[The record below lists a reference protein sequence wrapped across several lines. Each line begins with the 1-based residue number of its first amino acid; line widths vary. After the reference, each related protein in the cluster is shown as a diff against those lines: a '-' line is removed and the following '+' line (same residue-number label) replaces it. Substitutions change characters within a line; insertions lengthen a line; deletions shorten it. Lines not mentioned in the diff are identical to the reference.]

1 MKKRVLSLLSSTT
14 EVVYALGCEDQ
25 LVGRSHECDY
35 PPAVMT
41 LPICTK
47 PKFNVDG
54 SSIEVDGQ
62 VKSILQNA
70 LSVYYINEDLLKELK
85 PDIILTQSQCEVCAV
100 SEKDVKGVV
109 KNITGINPDIISVE
123 PNSVKDIFK
132 DIKIIAEALNVVDK
146 GADLIEFMKYRIR
159 TLKKSYDDKSEL
171 TVAAIEWIDPLM
183 AAGNWVPELI
193 EMAGGINLFGEAGK
207 HSPWMEYKDLIEK
220 DPQTIIIM
228 PCGYNI
234 QKSIF
239 EIDSLIKQKGWQK
252 INAVQNNKV
261 YITDGNQY
269 FNRPGPR
276 IVDSLNI
283 FAEIFHPSHFN
294 FNFEGS
300 GWLKYK
306 CYDFCA

>member
-1 MKKRVLSLLSSTT
+1 MKKKVLSLLSSAT

-54 SSIEVDGQ
+54 SSIEVDEK

-220 DPQTIIIM
+220 DPDNIIIM

-234 QKSIF
+234 QKSII
-239 EIDSLIKQKGWQK
+239 EIDSLIKQKGWK
-252 INAVQNNKV
+252 EINAVQNDKV

-276 IVDSLNI
+276 IIESLEI
-283 FAEIFHPSHFN
+283 LIEIFHNDKTDFKHID
-294 FNFEGS
+294 S
-300 GWLKYK
+300 GWINFDSTK
-306 CYDFCA
+306 

>member
-35 PPAVMT
+35 PHAVMT

-100 SEKDVKGVV
+100 SEKDVKSVV
-109 KNITGINPDIISVE
+109 ENITGINPDIISVE

-132 DIKIIAEALNVVDK
+132 DIKIIAEALDVVDK
-146 GADLIEFMKYRIR
+146 GADLIDFMKNRIR
-159 TLKKSYDDKSEL
+159 SLKKSYDDKSEL

-193 EMAGGINLFGEAGK
+193 EIAGGVNLFGEAGK

-220 DPQTIIIM
+220 DPHTIIIM

-234 QKSIF
+234 QKSII
-239 EIDSLIKQKGWQK
+239 EIDSLIKQKDWK
-252 INAVQNNKV
+252 EINAVQNDKV
-261 YITDGNQY
+261 YITDGNQF

-276 IVDSLNI
+276 IIESLEI
-283 FAEIFHPSHFN
+283 LIEIFHNDKTDFKHID
-294 FNFEGS
+294 S
-300 GWLKYK
+300 GWIKFNSK
-306 CYDFCA
+306 N

>member
-54 SSIEVDGQ
+54 SSIEVDVQ

-100 SEKDVKGVV
+100 SEKDVKSVV

-146 GADLIEFMKYRIR
+146 GADLIDFMKNRIR
-159 TLKKSYDDKSEL
+159 TLKKSYDVKSEL

-220 DPQTIIIM
+220 DPHTIIIM

-234 QKSIF
+234 QKSII
-239 EIDSLIKQKGWQK
+239 EIDSLIKQKGWK
-252 INAVQNNKV
+252 EINAVQNDKV
-261 YITDGNQY
+261 YITDGNQF

-276 IVDSLNI
+276 IIESLEI
-283 FAEIFHPSHFN
+283 LIEIFHNDKTDFKHID
-294 FNFEGS
+294 S
-300 GWLKYK
+300 GWINFDSTK
-306 CYDFCA
+306 

>member
-100 SEKDVKGVV
+100 SEKDVKSVV

-146 GADLIEFMKYRIR
+146 GADLIDFMKNRIR
-159 TLKKSYDDKSEL
+159 TLKKSYDVKSEL

-207 HSPWMEYKDLIEK
+207 HSPWMKYKDLIEK
-220 DPQTIIIM
+220 DPHNIIIM
-228 PCGYNI
+228 SCGYNI
-234 QKSIF
+234 QKSII
-239 EIDSLIKQKGWQK
+239 EIDSLIKQKGWK
-252 INAVQNNKV
+252 EINAVQNDKV
-261 YITDGNQY
+261 YITDGNQF

-276 IVDSLNI
+276 IIDSLEI
-283 FAEIFHPSHFN
+283 LIEIFHNDKTDFKHID
-294 FNFEGS
+294 S
-300 GWLKYK
+300 GWINFDSTK
-306 CYDFCA
+306 

>member
-1 MKKRVLSLLSSTT
+1 MKKKVLSLLSSAT

-35 PPAVMT
+35 PPAVIT
-41 LPICTK
+41 LPICTE

-100 SEKDVKGVV
+100 SEKDVKSVV

-146 GADLIEFMKYRIR
+146 GADLIDFMKNRIR
-159 TLKKSYDDKSEL
+159 TLKKPYDVKSEL

-207 HSPWMEYKDLIEK
+207 HSPWMQYKDLIEK
-220 DPQTIIIM
+220 DPHTIIIM

-234 QKSIF
+234 QKSII
-239 EIDSLIKQKGWQK
+239 EIDSLIKQKGWK
-252 INAVQNNKV
+252 EINAVQNDKV
-261 YITDGNQY
+261 YITDGNQF

-276 IVDSLNI
+276 IIESLEI
-283 FAEIFHPSHFN
+283 LIEIFHNDKTDFKHID
-294 FNFEGS
+294 S
-300 GWLKYK
+300 GWINFDSTK
-306 CYDFCA
+306 

>member
-1 MKKRVLSLLSSTT
+1 MYKRQ
-14 EVVYALGCEDQ
+14 VYALGCEDQ

-41 LPICTK
+41 LPICTE

-146 GADLIEFMKYRIR
+146 GADLIDFMKNRIR
-159 TLKKSYDDKSEL
+159 TLKKSYDVKSEL

-207 HSPWMEYKDLIEK
+207 HSPWMQYKDLIEK
-220 DPQTIIIM
+220 DPHTIIIM

-234 QKSIF
+234 QKSII
-239 EIDSLIKQKGWQK
+239 EIDSLIKQKGWK
-252 INAVQNNKV
+252 EINAVQNDKV
-261 YITDGNQY
+261 YITDGNQF

-276 IVDSLNI
+276 IIESLEI
-283 FAEIFHPSHFN
+283 LIEIFHNDKTDFKHID
-294 FNFEGS
+294 S
-300 GWLKYK
+300 GWINFDSTK
-306 CYDFCA
+306 

>member
-35 PPAVMT
+35 PPEVMT
-41 LPICTK
+41 LPVCTK

-146 GADLIEFMKYRIR
+146 GADLIGFMKNRIR
-159 TLKKSYDDKSEL
+159 TLKKSYDDKLEL

-207 HSPWMEYKDLIEK
+207 HSPWMEYKDLIEN
-220 DPQTIIIM
+220 DPDNIIIM

-234 QKSIF
+234 QKSII
-239 EIDSLIKQKGWQK
+239 EIDSLIKQKGWK
-252 INAVQNNKV
+252 EINAVQNDKV

-276 IVDSLNI
+276 IIESLEI
-283 FAEIFHPSHFN
+283 LIEIFHNDKTDFKHID
-294 FNFEGS
+294 S
-300 GWLKYK
+300 GWINFDSTK
-306 CYDFCA
+306 

>member
-35 PPAVMT
+35 PPEVMT

-146 GADLIEFMKYRIR
+146 GADLIEFMRYRIR
-159 TLKKSYDDKSEL
+159 TLKKSYDDTSEL

-207 HSPWMEYKDLIEK
+207 HSPWMEFKDLIEK
-220 DPQTIIIM
+220 DPQTVIIM

-239 EIDSLIKQKGWQK
+239 EIDSLIKQKGWK
-252 INAVQNNKV
+252 EINAVKNDKV
-261 YITDGNQY
+261 FITDGNQY

-276 IVDSLNI
+276 IIESLEI
-283 FAEIFHPSHFN
+283 LIEIFHNDKTN
-294 FNFEGS
+294 FKHIDS
-300 GWLKYK
+300 GWINFDSTK
-306 CYDFCA
+306 

>member
-1 MKKRVLSLLSSTT
+1 MKKKVLSLLSSTT

-35 PPAVMT
+35 PPAVMN

-100 SEKDVKGVV
+100 SEKDVKSVV

-146 GADLIEFMKYRIR
+146 GLDLIDFMKNRMR
-159 TLKKSYDDKSEL
+159 TLKKSIDVKSEL
-171 TVAAIEWIDPLM
+171 TVAAIEWIDPMM

-207 HSPWMEYKDLIEK
+207 HSPWMQYKDLIEK
-220 DPQTIIIM
+220 DPHTIIIM

-234 QKSIF
+234 QKSII
-239 EIDSLIKQKGWQK
+239 EIDSLIKQKGWK
-252 INAVQNNKV
+252 EINAVQNDKV
-261 YITDGNQY
+261 YITDGNQF

-276 IVDSLNI
+276 IIESLEI
-283 FAEIFHPSHFN
+283 LIEIFHNDKTDFKHID
-294 FNFEGS
+294 S
-300 GWLKYK
+300 GWINFDSTK
-306 CYDFCA
+306 

>member
-100 SEKDVKGVV
+100 SEKDVKSVV

-146 GADLIEFMKYRIR
+146 GADLIDFMKNRIR
-159 TLKKSYDDKSEL
+159 TLKKSYDVKSEL

-220 DPQTIIIM
+220 DPHTIIIM

-234 QKSIF
+234 QKSIM
-239 EIDSLIKQKGWQK
+239 EIDSLIKQKGWK
-252 INAVQNNKV
+252 EINAVQNDKV
-261 YITDGNQY
+261 YITDGNQF

-276 IVDSLNI
+276 IIESLEI
-283 FAEIFHPSHFN
+283 LIEIFHNDKTDFKHID
-294 FNFEGS
+294 S
-300 GWLKYK
+300 GWINFDSTK
-306 CYDFCA
+306 

>member
-1 MKKRVLSLLSSTT
+1 MLSLLSSTT

-54 SSIEVDGQ
+54 SSIEVDGE
-62 VKSILQNA
+62 VKSILQSA

-100 SEKDVKGVV
+100 SEKDVKSVV
-109 KNITGINPDIISVE
+109 ENITGINPDIISVE

-146 GADLIEFMKYRIR
+146 GADLIDFMKNRIR
-159 TLKKSYDDKSEL
+159 TLKKSYDVKSEL

-220 DPQTIIIM
+220 DPHNIIIM

-234 QKSIF
+234 QKSII
-239 EIDSLIKQKGWQK
+239 EIDSLIKQKGWK
-252 INAVQNNKV
+252 EINAVHNDKV
-261 YITDGNQY
+261 YITDGNQF

-276 IVDSLNI
+276 IIESLEI
-283 FAEIFHPSHFN
+283 LIEIFHNDKTDFKHID
-294 FNFEGS
+294 S
-300 GWLKYK
+300 GWINFDSTK
-306 CYDFCA
+306 